1 MLCGD
6 TARGRHLC
14 RLACIRSHVLSAYC
28 NFESK
33 QANPITLFDAQIIIH
48 VQEVELKNAPYKNIL
63 SSCSDYIIDY
73 PHVIIIQYVT

>member
-14 RLACIRSHVLSAYC
+14 RLGCIRSHVLSAYC

-48 VQEVELKNAPYKNIL
+48 VQEVELKNARHKNIL
-63 SSCSDYIIDY
+63 SSCHACLAVVITSLIIR
-73 PHVIIIQYVT
+73 T